1 MAAFRYEAVNSAG
14 RTVSGLVEA
23 DTPRHARSRLR
34 SQGLLPS
41 ALEPL
46 AERRPTP
53 GGRRGKIGANELT
66 LVTRQLATLLES
78 GLTIE
83 RALEALIDEAP
94 DARAR
99 EVLTG
104 VKAEIVAGVDLA
116 GALGAYPASFP
127 DFYCALVRGGEQSG
141 ALPTVLQHLADH
153 LEARQAMR
161 QKTTLALLYPTLV
174 TVVAVLIV
182 AGLLGYVVPQ
192 VVQVFQQSRQAL
204 PLTTRALIGA
214 SEVLQ
219 VAGPWLALVLVLAVV
234 AGRSALR
241 IPDVRKR
248 WHALVLRVP
257 VVGALTRSA
266 DSARFAATVGI
277 LVGGGV
283 PLVQAL
289 DAGASAMTN
298 LVLRDGARNAVALVR
313 EGASLARAL
322 ASVKVFPPMLG
333 HLVASGE
340 ASGSLARMLERAAR
354 LESQAF
360 DRRLAFLLT
369 LLEPALILAMGVL
382 VLFIVLAILM
392 PIISLNQLVR

>member
-1 MAAFRYEAVNSAG
+1 MAAFRYEAVDGAG
-14 RTVSGLVEA
+14 KTVSGLVEA
-23 DTPRHARSRLR
+23 DTARHARSRLR

-46 AERRPTP
+46 AERAREKRAS
-53 GGRRGKIGANELT
+53 GSIGAAELA

-83 RALEALIDEAP
+83 RALTALIDEAP
-94 DARAR
+94 DARTR

-104 VKAEIVAGVDLA
+104 VKAEIVAGAGLA
-116 GALGAYPASFP
+116 GALGVYRASFP

-141 ALPTVLQHLADH
+141 ALPVVLQHLADH

-192 VVQVFQQSRQAL
+192 VVQVFEQSRQAL
-204 PLTTRALIGA
+204 PLTTRILIAA
-214 SEVLQ
+214 SDFLQ
-219 VAGPWLALVLVLAVV
+219 VAGPWLALLFAVSLV
-234 AGRSALR
+234 AGRYALR
-241 IPDVRKR
+241 VPDVRKR
-248 WHALVLRVP
+248 WHTLVLRLP
-257 VVGALTRSA
+257 VAGALVRSA
-266 DSARFAATVGI
+266 DCARFAATVAI
-277 LVGGGV
+277 LAAGGV

-289 DAGASAMTN
+289 EAGANAMTN
-298 LVLRDGARNAVALVR
+298 LALRDSARNAAALVR

-322 ASVKVFPPMLG
+322 GSVRVFPPMLV

-340 ASGSLARMLERAAR
+340 ASGSLARMLERGAR
-354 LESQAF
+354 LENQAF
-360 DRRLAFLLT
+360 ERRLAFIMT
-369 LLEPALILAMGVL
+369 LLEPALILAMGIL

>member
-53 GGRRGKIGANELT
+53 GERRGKIGASELT

-192 VVQVFQQSRQAL
+192 VVQVFQQSRQTL

-219 VAGPWLALVLVLAVV
+219 IAGPWLALVLVLAVV

-241 IPDVRKR
+241 VPDVRKR

-298 LVLRDGARNAVALVR
+298 LILRDGARNAVALVR

-360 DRRLAFLLT
+360 ERRLAFLLT

>member
-53 GGRRGKIGANELT
+53 GGRRGRIGASELT

-94 DARAR
+94 DPRAR

>member
-1 MAAFRYEAVNSAG
+1 MAAFRYEAVNGDG

-46 AERRPTP
+46 SERAPER
-53 GGRRGKIGANELT
+53 GRRAGRIRAADLA
-66 LVTRQLATLLES
+66 LLTRQLATLLES

-83 RALEALIDEAP
+83 RALTALVDESP
-94 DARAR
+94 QPRTR

-104 VKAEIVAGVDLA
+104 VKAEIIAGTDFA
-116 GALGAYPASFP
+116 AALGAYDTSFP

-141 ALPTVLQHLADH
+141 ALPVVLQQLADY
-153 LEARQAMR
+153 LEARQAML

-174 TVVAVLIV
+174 TVVAILIV

-192 VVQVFQQSRQAL
+192 VVQVFEQSRQTL
-204 PLTTRALIGA
+204 PLTTRALIAA
-214 SEVLQ
+214 SDALQ
-219 VAGPWLALVLVLAVV
+219 AAGPWLALVLVFAVI
-234 AGRSALR
+234 AGRYALR
-241 IPDVRKR
+241 VPHVRRR
-248 WHALVLRVP
+248 WHALVLRLP
-257 VVGALTRSA
+257 VVGGLVRSA
-266 DSARFAATVGI
+266 DCARFASTVAI
-277 LVGGGV
+277 LAGGGV
-283 PLVQAL
+283 PIVSAL
-289 DAGASAMTN
+289 DAGASAMMN
-298 LVLRDGARNAVALVR
+298 VVLREAARSAVALVR

-322 ASVKVFPPMLG
+322 GSAGVFPPMLV

-340 ASGSLARMLERAAR
+340 ASGALPRMLERAAR
-354 LESQAF
+354 LENQAF
-360 DRRLAFLLT
+360 ERRLAFVLT

-392 PIISLNQLVR
+392 PIISLNQLIR